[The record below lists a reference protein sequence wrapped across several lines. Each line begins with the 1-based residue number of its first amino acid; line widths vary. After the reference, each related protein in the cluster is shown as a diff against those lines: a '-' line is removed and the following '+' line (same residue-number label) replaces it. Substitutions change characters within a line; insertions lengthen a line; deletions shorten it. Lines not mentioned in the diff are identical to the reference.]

1 MFLHVLLA
9 RMESVRKGLR
19 DGDLTKDTY
28 ERLQCTNCEATL
40 ATKDDPDEVGTIR
53 TCPTCGGTWRHL
65 G

>member
-1 MFLHVLLA
+1 
-9 RMESVRKGLR
+9 MESVRKGLR